1 MEFQIVTDALNS
13 SITPGALTATEIRQ
27 LVGKDDPVII
37 EVGANCGQT
46 TVELLKAM
54 PGARIFAFE
63 PEPRAIAKFR
73 DAIRSPNVHLYEC
86 AIGAVNG
93 TTSFYQSSGAEH
105 LLEYREGWDQ
115 SGSIRRPN
123 SHLKVWP
130 WVKFEKQITVP
141 IMTLDDW
148 SKQQQITT
156 ADFIWADVQGA
167 ESDLVE
173 GAARFLRSSRY
184 FYTEYSNDEWYEG
197 QITLADLL
205 RKLPDFDL
213 VRRYAMDAL
222 FKNKRMVPKT
232 SRTIYPTIRL

>member
-1 MEFQIVTDALNS
+1 MESQVMTDALNFP
-13 SITPGALTATEIRQ
+13 IIPGALTAIEIRQ

-54 PGARIFAFE
+54 PSATIFAFE

-73 DAIRSPNVHLYEC
+73 GAISNPNVHLFEC

-93 TTSFYQSSGAEH
+93 TTSFFQSSGAEH

-141 IMTLDDW
+141 IMTLDEW
-148 SKQQQITT
+148 SDQHQITT

-173 GAARFLRSSRY
+173 GAARFLKSSRY

-197 QITLADLL
+197 QITLANLL
-205 RKLPDFDL
+205 DKLSDFEL
-213 VRRYAMDAL
+213 LKRYAMDAL
-222 FKNKRMVPKT
+222 FRNKRMTPT
-232 SRTIYPTIRL
+232 TTRTFYPTIRL

>member
-1 MEFQIVTDALNS
+1 MTDALNFP
-13 SITPGALTATEIRQ
+13 ITPGALSASEIRL

-54 PGARIFAFE
+54 PRATIFAFE

-73 DAIRSPNVHLYEC
+73 DAVASPNVHLYEC
-86 AIGAVNG
+86 AIGAANG

-105 LLEYREGWDQ
+105 LPEYREGWDQ

-123 SHLKVWP
+123 SHLRVWP

-148 SKQQQITT
+148 SKQHQITE

-173 GAARFLRSSRY
+173 GAAQFLKSCRY
-184 FYTEYSNDEWYEG
+184 LYTEYSNDEWYAG

-205 RKLPDFDL
+205 GKLPDYDL
-213 VRRYAMDAL
+213 VRRYPMDAL
-222 FKNKRMVPKT
+222 FKNGRIAAKT
-232 SRTIYPTIRL
+232 SHTFYPTIRL

>member
-1 MEFQIVTDALNS
+1 MTDVLNFPIIS
-13 SITPGALTATEIRQ
+13 GALTATEIRQ
-27 LVGKDDPVII
+27 LLGKDDPVII

-54 PGARIFAFE
+54 PGATIFAFE

-73 DAIRSPNVHLYEC
+73 AAIANPNVHLYEC

-105 LLEYREGWDQ
+105 LLEYRQGWDQ

-130 WVKFEKQITVP
+130 WVKFEKKITVP

-148 SKQQQITT
+148 SNQHQIAK

-197 QITLADLL
+197 QITLADLQE
-205 RKLPDFDL
+205 KLPDFDL

-222 FKNKRMVPKT
+222 FKNKRIAPKT
-232 SRTIYPTIRL
+232 SPTFYPTIRL

>member
-1 MEFQIVTDALNS
+1 MTDALNFP
-13 SITPGALTATEIRQ
+13 ITPGALTGAEIRQ
-27 LVGKDDPVII
+27 LVGKDDPIII

-54 PGARIFAFE
+54 PGATIFAFE

-73 DAIRSPNVHLYEC
+73 DTVTSPNVHLYEC

-93 TTSFYQSSGAEH
+93 TISFHQSSGAEH
-105 LLEYREGWDQ
+105 LEGYREGWDQ
-115 SGSIRRPN
+115 SGSIRRPHC
-123 SHLKVWP
+123 HLKVWP
-130 WVKFEKQITVP
+130 WVKFETQITVP
-141 IMTLDDW
+141 ITTLDDW
-148 SKQQQITT
+148 SKQHHIAN

-197 QITLADLL
+197 QITLAELL
-205 RKLPDFDL
+205 KKLPDFAL
-213 VRRYAMDAL
+213 VRRYPMDAL
-222 FKNKRMVPKT
+222 LKNERVLT
-232 SRTIYPTIRL
+232 

>member
-1 MEFQIVTDALNS
+1 MTDALNFP
-13 SITPGALTATEIRQ
+13 ITPGALTADEIRQ

-54 PGARIFAFE
+54 PRATIFAFE

-73 DAIRSPNVHLYEC
+73 DAIASPNVHLFEC

-93 TTSFYQSSGAEH
+93 TISFHRSSGGEH
-105 LLEYREGWDQ
+105 LPGYSEGWDQ

-148 SKQQQITT
+148 STQHQIGK

-197 QITLADLL
+197 QVTLADLL
-205 RKLPDFDL
+205 EKLPDFDL
-213 VRRYAMDAL
+213 VRRYTMDAL
-222 FKNKRMVPKT
+222 FKNKGIAPKT
-232 SRTIYPTIRL
+232 SRAFYPTIRL

>member
-1 MEFQIVTDALNS
+1 MTDS
-13 SITPGALTATEIRQ
+13 RDFSITPGALSAADIRQ
-27 LVGKDDPVII
+27 CVGRDDPII
-37 EVGANCGQT
+37 VEVGANCGQT
-46 TVELLKAM
+46 TVEMLKAM
-54 PGARIFAFE
+54 PRATIYAFE
-63 PEPRAIAKFR
+63 PDPRAIAKFR
-73 DAIRSPNVHLYEC
+73 AAITHPSVHLYEC

-93 TTSFYQSSGAEH
+93 TISFHQSSGAED
-105 LLEYREGWDQ
+105 LPDYSKGWDQ

-141 IMTLDDW
+141 IMTLDAW
-148 SKQQQITT
+148 SELHQVAK

-197 QITLADLL
+197 QITLAGLL
-205 RKLPDFDL
+205 EKLPDFNL

-222 FKNKRMVPKT
+222 FQNRRERREPVRIT
-232 SRTIYPTIRL
+232 YPQIQF

>member
-1 MEFQIVTDALNS
+1 MTDALS
-13 SITPGALTATEIRQ
+13 FPVTPGALTAAEIRQ
-27 LVGKDDPVII
+27 LVGKDDPVIV

-46 TVELLKAM
+46 TVELLKSM
-54 PGARIFAFE
+54 PGATIFAFE

-73 DAIRSPNVHLYEC
+73 DAIANPNVHLYEC

-141 IMTLDDW
+141 IMTLDEW
-148 SKQQQITT
+148 SMQHQITK

-173 GAARFLRSSRY
+173 GATRFLRSSRF
-184 FYTEYSNDEWYEG
+184 FYTEYSNDEWYQG

-205 RKLPDFDL
+205 EKLPDFDL
-213 VRRYAMDAL
+213 IRRYAMDAL
-222 FKNKRMVPKT
+222 FKNKRVASKT
-232 SRTIYPTIRL
+232 SRTVYPTIRL

>member
-1 MEFQIVTDALNS
+1 MTDALNFP
-13 SITPGALTATEIRQ
+13 ITPGALTAGEIRQ

-46 TVELLKAM
+46 TIELLKAM
-54 PGARIFAFE
+54 PGATIFAFE

-73 DAIRSPNVHLYEC
+73 VAITNPNVHLYEC
-86 AIGAVNG
+86 AIGAVNS
-93 TTSFYQSSGAEH
+93 TTSFYQSSGAEQF
-105 LLEYREGWDQ
+105 LEYREGWDQ

-130 WVKFEKQITVP
+130 WVRFEKQITVP

-148 SKQQQITT
+148 GTQHQIAA

-173 GAARFLRSSRY
+173 GAARLLRSSRY

-197 QITLADLL
+197 QIKLADLMK
-205 RKLPDFDL
+205 KLPDFDL

-222 FKNKRMVPKT
+222 FRNKRIAPKT
-232 SRTIYPTIRL
+232 SRIFYPTIQV

>member
-1 MEFQIVTDALNS
+1 MTDALNLP
-13 SITPGALTATEIRQ
+13 IIPDTLTAAEIRQ

-54 PGARIFAFE
+54 PSATIFAFE

-73 DAIRSPNVHLYEC
+73 AAISNPNVHLHEC

-93 TTSFYQSSGAEH
+93 TTSFHQSSGAEH
-105 LLEYREGWDQ
+105 LPEYQEGWDQ

-148 SKQQQITT
+148 SKQNQIAE

-184 FYTEYSNDEWYEG
+184 LYSEYSNDEWYEG
-197 QITLADLL
+197 QITLAGLL
-205 RKLPDFDL
+205 EKLPDFAL
-213 VRRYAMDAL
+213 MRRYSMDAL
-222 FKNKRMVPKT
+222 FVNKRIAPKT
-232 SRTIYPTIRL
+232 NP

>member
-1 MEFQIVTDALNS
+1 MTDSAIL
-13 SITPGALTATEIRQ
+13 SISPGALSAADIRQ
-27 LVGKDDPVII
+27 CVGRDDPII
-37 EVGANCGQT
+37 VEVGANCGQT
-46 TVELLKAM
+46 TVEMLKAM
-54 PGARIFAFE
+54 PRATIYAFE
-63 PEPRAIAKFR
+63 PDPRAIAKFR
-73 DAIRSPNVHLYEC
+73 AAITHPSVHLYEC

-93 TTSFYQSSGAEH
+93 TISFHQSSGAED
-105 LLEYREGWDQ
+105 LPDYSKGWDQ

-141 IMTLDDW
+141 IMTLDAW
-148 SKQQQITT
+148 SELHQVAK

-197 QITLADLL
+197 QITLAGLL
-205 RKLPDFDL
+205 EKLPDFNL

-222 FKNKRMVPKT
+222 FQNRRERREPVRIT
-232 SRTIYPTIRL
+232 YPQIQF

>member
-1 MEFQIVTDALNS
+1 MTDS
-13 SITPGALTATEIRQ
+13 RDFSITPGALSAADIRQ
-27 LVGKDDPVII
+27 CVGRDDPII
-37 EVGANCGQT
+37 VEVGANCGQT
-46 TVELLKAM
+46 TVEMLKAM
-54 PGARIFAFE
+54 PRATIYAFE
-63 PEPRAIAKFR
+63 PDPRAIAKFR
-73 DAIRSPNVHLYEC
+73 AAITHPSVHLYEC

-93 TTSFYQSSGAEH
+93 TISFHQSSGAED
-105 LLEYREGWDQ
+105 LPDYSKGWDQ

-141 IMTLDDW
+141 IMTLDTW
-148 SKQQQITT
+148 SELHQVAK

-197 QITLADLL
+197 QITLAGLL
-205 RKLPDFDL
+205 EKLPDFNL

-222 FKNKRMVPKT
+222 FQNRRERREPVRIT
-232 SRTIYPTIRL
+232 YPQIQF